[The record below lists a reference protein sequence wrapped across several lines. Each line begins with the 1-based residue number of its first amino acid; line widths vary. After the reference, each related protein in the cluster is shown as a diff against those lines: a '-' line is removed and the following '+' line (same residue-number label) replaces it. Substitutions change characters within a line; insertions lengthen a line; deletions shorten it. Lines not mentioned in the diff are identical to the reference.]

1 MTGRDIRLIAVDL
14 DGTLL
19 NDRKEVPPDF
29 IPMVEALYP
38 RGIRFVLASGRQYY
52 NLAAM
57 VEPVADKLFYFAENG
72 GLIFD
77 GADIISCSPIPEDML
92 RELRRAG
99 AEIGAPLVMS
109 GVKSAYIAADCG
121 PAARENTAMYY
132 RKRTFADD
140 PLAAAK
146 AAGDSIVKVAV
157 FDAEDAATKCEPR
170 FAQFRPR
177 LKVTLAGQSW
187 VDVMRADV
195 NKGLSLEFL
204 QERLG
209 IAPDQCMAFGDYPN
223 DLEMI
228 RQAGFSYAMANS
240 HPDLLAAAKYRAPS
254 NEEDGVMRVLRETF
268 PDALPG

>member
-1 MTGRDIRLIAVDL
+1 MTCRDIRLIAVDL

-19 NDRKEVPPDF
+19 NDRKEIPPDF
-29 IPMVEALYP
+29 VPMVEALHP
-38 RGIRFVLASGRQYY
+38 RGVRFVLASGRQYF

-57 VEPVADKLFYFAENG
+57 FPAVADKLFYFAENG

-77 GADIISCSPIPEDML
+77 GAENISCSPIPDDAL
-92 RELRRAG
+92 PELRRAG
-99 AEIGAPLVMS
+99 AEIGAPLVLS
-109 GVKSAYIAADCG
+109 GVQSAYIGADCG
-121 PAARENTAMYY
+121 PTARENTAMYY

-146 AAGDSIVKVAV
+146 AAGDPIVKVAA
-157 FDAEDAATKCEPR
+157 FDAEDAAARCEPR
-170 FAQFRPR
+170 FARFRPR

-187 VDVMRADV
+187 VDIMRADV
-195 NKGLSLEFL
+195 NKGLALKFL
-204 QERLG
+204 QNRLG
-209 IAPDQCMAFGDYPN
+209 VAPEQCMAFGDYPN

-240 HPDLLAAAKYRAPS
+240 HPDLLAAARFRAPS

-268 PDALPG
+268 PDAL

>member
-1 MTGRDIRLIAVDL
+1 MRPDIRLIAVDL

-19 NDRKEVPPDF
+19 NDRKEIPPDF
-29 IPMVEALYP
+29 VPMVNALHP
-38 RGIRFVLASGRQYY
+38 HGVRFVIASGRQYF

-57 VEPVADKLFYFAENG
+57 FESIADKLFFFSENG
-72 GLIFD
+72 GLVFD
-77 GADIISCSPIPEDML
+77 GAENIFCRPLPDDILPEL
-92 RELRRAG
+92 WRTGSAIHATTVLC
-99 AEIGAPLVMS
+99 
-109 GVKSAYIAADCG
+109 GVQSAYISSDCSPVG
-121 PAARENTAMYY
+121 RENTAIYY

-146 AAGDSIVKVAV
+146 AAGDRIVKVAV
-157 FDAEDAATKCEPR
+157 FDAVDAAAKCEPR

-204 QERLG
+204 QKRLG
-209 IAPDQCMAFGDYPN
+209 ISPEQCMAFGDYPN

-268 PDALPG
+268 PDALSG

>member
-19 NDRKEVPPDF
+19 NDRKEFPPDF
-29 IPMVEALYP
+29 MPMVEALYLC
-38 RGIRFVLASGRQYY
+38 GIRFVLASGRQYF

-57 VEPVADKLFYFAENG
+57 FEPVADKLFYFAENG

-77 GADIISCSPIPEDML
+77 GAENISCSPLPDDVL
-92 RELRRAG
+92 PLLCQAG
-99 AEIGAPLVMS
+99 AEIGAPLVLS
-109 GVKSAYIAADCG
+109 GVQSAYIGADCG

-140 PLAAAK
+140 PLAAVR
-146 AAGDSIVKVAV
+146 AAGDSVVKVAV
-157 FDAEDAATKCEPR
+157 FDPADAAAKCEPR
-170 FAQFRPR
+170 FAQFRPG
-177 LKVTLAGQSW
+177 LKVTLAGQNW

-195 NKGLSLEFL
+195 NKGLALEFL
-204 QERLG
+204 QKRLG
-209 IAPDQCMAFGDYPN
+209 IAPDRCMAFGDYPN

-240 HPDLLAAAKYRAPS
+240 HPDLLAAARFLAPS
-254 NEEDGVMRVLRETF
+254 NEDDGVMRVLRETF
-268 PDALPG
+268 PDALSG

>member
-1 MTGRDIRLIAVDL
+1 MQRDVRLIAVDL

-19 NDRKEVPPDF
+19 NDRKEIPPDF
-29 IPMVEALYP
+29 VPMVEALYP
-38 RGIRFVLASGRQYY
+38 RGIRFVLASGRQYF

-57 VEPVADKLFYFAENG
+57 FASVADKLFYFAENG

-77 GADIISCSPIPEDML
+77 GAENISCSPLPDDVL
-92 RELRRAG
+92 PLLCRTG
-99 AEIGAPLVMS
+99 KEIGAAMVLS
-109 GVKSAYIAADCG
+109 GVQSAYIGSSCDETV
-121 PAARENTAMYY
+121 RENTAMYY

-140 PLAAAK
+140 PLAAAR
-146 AAGDSIVKVAV
+146 AAGDPIVKVAA
-157 FDAEDAATKCEPR
+157 FDAVSAADRCEPQ
-170 FAQFRPR
+170 FAKFRPR

-187 VDVMRADV
+187 LDIMRADV
-195 NKGLSLEFL
+195 NKGIALAFL
-204 QERLG
+204 QKRLG
-209 IAPDQCMAFGDYPN
+209 VAPEQCMAFGDYPN

-228 RQAGFSYAMANS
+228 RQAGISYAMANS